1 MIHFRKSFYFS
12 IFLIAAATLLLEISL
27 SKIFSVIYYHHFAF
41 LIISTAL
48 FGYGLSGAFLS
59 ISKWVKNTSP
69 DQLLYLSTVL
79 FALTTVIS
87 YWLILL
93 IPLQYETL
101 LLEGIQVLYLG
112 MVYILV
118 SLPFFFS
125 GLAIGGLL
133 SSFNSYVSKLY
144 FADLAGAAIGCFAII
159 LTLPEFG
166 GSGTVL
172 ICGIVACVP
181 ALGFANSGKKMIL
194 PALLIICYALLIPQS
209 EQLFPTATKSSKR
222 QFTESINRA
231 DSYYTE
237 WSPTAR
243 IDVVE
248 NIIWIDGGTNQ
259 SGMKRIPPRE
269 KFDKA
274 PAKYPS
280 RIIEVP
286 YNFVSSADLLIIGPG
301 GGAEVAQAL
310 PYRPNA
316 VTGVELDPVISKLML
331 GKFSQNI
338 GRIYTR
344 PGVQLVNEEGR
355 SYLRRSKQKYDII
368 QQKANSHPMAVA
380 SGALNLT
387 ETYLLTKEAFHEYL
401 DHLKP
406 NGFLSI
412 ERHRGIRLLNL
423 GAEVLL
429 ERGVKDHWNYMALFH
444 TGTGDVPGNY
454 FLLKNGPFTSEELD
468 YLHTYAE
475 KTGKSR
481 GNWLLYTPRMQKGTL
496 FTDFMQP
503 DRREQMIKE
512 APYELRAPTDD
523 WPFIEHSF
531 FLKSLFSSSL
541 RKQIQDSYW
550 APADVIRLNAR
561 GILSAISIYII
572 LLEALVLATVFLIY
586 PLVKSKPLGIQ
597 TKETWRLLFY
607 FFCLGVGF
615 IFVEIAL
622 IQKYIL
628 FIGYPVYS
636 VAAIVFSLLLAAA
649 LGSLYSNRSLNVSRS
664 LKNSVAF
671 ICISIL
677 FQILIAPILF
687 QKFLSAPFA
696 ARMALSV
703 LFIFPA
709 GFFMGMPFPLVLSWM
724 SRSFQSF
731 VPWAWGMN
739 GYATVLGSVLSVI
752 LALNFGF
759 RSVLIVAGAIY
770 IASYL
775 CLRPALRQT

>member
-1 MIHFRKSFYFS
+1 MIHFRKAFYLN
-12 IFLIAAATLLLEISL
+12 IFLIAASTLLLEISL

-48 FGYGLSGAFLS
+48 FGYGLSGVFLS
-59 ISKWVKNTSP
+59 VSKWVKRTSP
-69 DQLLYLSTVL
+69 DHLLYVSTIL
-79 FALTTVIS
+79 FAFTTVVS
-87 YWLILL
+87 YRLILL
-93 IPLQYETL
+93 IPLKYETL
-101 LLEGIQVLYLG
+101 LLERIQILYLAT
-112 MVYILV
+112 VYLLV
-118 SLPFFFS
+118 ALPFFFS
-125 GLAIGGLL
+125 GLSIGGLL
-133 SSFNSYVSKLY
+133 ATFNSYVSKLY

-159 LTLPEFG
+159 LTLPGFG

-172 ICGIVACVP
+172 VCGIVACLA
-181 ALGFANSGKKMIL
+181 ALGFASSRKKAIL
-194 PALLIICYALLIPQS
+194 PVLLIILYAFLIPGS
-209 EQLFPTATKSSKR
+209 EHYFPTATKSPKR
-222 QFTESINRA
+222 QFTESIQRV

-237 WSPTAR
+237 WSPAAR
-243 IDVVE
+243 IDVVGG
-248 NIIWIDGGTNQ
+248 IIWIDGGTNQ
-259 SGMKRIPPRE
+259 SGMRRIPPKE
-269 KFDKA
+269 KFDRT
-274 PAKYPS
+274 PPEFPF

-286 YNFVSSADLLIIGPG
+286 YNFVTSPDLLIIGPG

-310 PYRPNA
+310 PYRSKSI
-316 VTGVELDPVISKLML
+316 TGVELDPVISKLML
-331 GKFSQNI
+331 GMFSRYI
-338 GRIYTR
+338 GNIYTR
-344 PGVQLVNEEGR
+344 PGVQLINEEGR
-355 SYLRRSKQKYDII
+355 SYLRRSQQKYDII

-412 ERHRGIRLLNL
+412 ERHRGLRLLNL

-429 ERGVKDHWNYMALFH
+429 ERGVKDYWNYMALFH
-444 TGTGDVPGNY
+444 AGTGDVPGNY
-454 FLLKNGPFTSEELD
+454 FLLKNTPFTSEELD
-468 YLHTYAE
+468 YLHKYAE
-475 KTGKSR
+475 RMGKSR
-481 GNWLLYTPRMQKGTL
+481 GYWLLYSPRMQKETL
-496 FTDFMQP
+496 FTDFMRPGQ
-503 DRREQMIKE
+503 REQMIKE
-512 APYELRAPTDD
+512 APYELRAPSDD

-531 FLKSLFSSSL
+531 FLKSLFSFEL
-541 RKQIQDSYW
+541 RKKIENPFWQE
-550 APADVIRLNAR
+550 ADIIRMNAR

-586 PLVKSKPLGIQ
+586 PLVRSKPLGIH
-597 TKETWRLLFY
+597 TKETWRLLIY

-649 LGSLYSNRSLNVSRS
+649 LGSLYTNRSSNVSRS
-664 LKNSVAF
+664 LKFAVAF
-671 ICISIL
+671 ICASIL
-677 FQILIAPILF
+677 FQVLLAPILF

-703 LFIFPA
+703 IFIFPA
-709 GFFMGMPFPLVLSWM
+709 GFFMGMPFPLALSWM
-724 SRSFQSF
+724 SRHLQSF

-759 RSVLIVAGAIY
+759 RSVLITAGLIY
-770 IASYL
+770 IAAYL
-775 CLRPALRQT
+775 CIRPAIQR